1 MSGSL
6 AINDPKFV
14 PFYEYVLKNI
24 SYTGYFTVISICL
37 CTDCDFEENFQ
48 VHFVTSFLVFS
59 TTLADSNFLQA
70 VILHIKKWSR
80 WHFTFI
86 NHYIK
91 KKNTLTVSI
100 QKEVF
105 LFVSTFFLCK
115 MKNEHNAITKMNMN
129 FLHFWHK
136 LVNTLFFF
144 LHKST
149 MYSIFKPTYST
160 KTVKILVIPSILF
173 VEYLIINLVGPSI
186 IKYWRFYL
194 FDQHQISYS
203 HKILVI
209 QQNQLWICPYTVLHF
224 IQRTG
229 EPTNKSIIEHMT
241 KTRTF
246 RMPKNQEFF
255 KHCLVIP
262 PKVKEVKLSSQ

>member
-1 MSGSL
+1 MFLFFTMSGSL

-91 KKNTLTVSI
+91 KKHFNCFYS
-100 QKEVF
+100 ERG
-105 LFVSTFFLCK
+105 FFYFYSCPPFFYAK
-115 MKNEHNAITKMNMN
+115 WKMN
-129 FLHFWHK
+129 
-136 LVNTLFFF
+136 T
-144 LHKST
+144 T
-149 MYSIFKPTYST
+149 
-160 KTVKILVIPSILF
+160 
-173 VEYLIINLVGPSI
+173 
-186 IKYWRFYL
+186 
-194 FDQHQISYS
+194 Q
-203 HKILVI
+203 
-209 QQNQLWICPYTVLHF
+209 
-224 IQRTG
+224 
-229 EPTNKSIIEHMT
+229 
-241 KTRTF
+241 
-246 RMPKNQEFF
+246 
-255 KHCLVIP
+255 
-262 PKVKEVKLSSQ
+262 